1 MNSLRDVRAFLIDLD
16 GLGVVPAQV
25 AMIGD
30 DIEVDVG
37 GAQRAGL
44 KGILVRT
51 GKFREADLQSG
62 IQPDGVMDS
71 IADLIEYV

>member
-1 MNSLRDVRAFLIDLD
+1 MDD
-16 GLGVVPAQV
+16 LGVPSAQV

-51 GKFREADLQSG
+51 GKFQEADLQSG
-62 IQPDGVMDS
+62 IEPDGVIDS
-71 IADLIEYV
+71 IADLVEYV

>member
-1 MNSLRDVRAFLIDLD
+1 LALD
-16 GLGVVPAQV
+16 DLGVAPVRT

-44 KGILVRT
+44 KGVLVRT
-51 GKFREADLQSG
+51 GKFRETDLQLG
-62 IQPDGVMDS
+62 IEPDEVIDS
-71 IADLIEYV
+71 IADLVEYV

>member
-1 MNSLRDVRAFLIDLD
+1 VP
-16 GLGVVPAQV
+16 PAQV

-51 GKFREADLQSG
+51 GRFRETDLQSE
-62 IQPDGVMDS
+62 IEPDGVIDS
-71 IADLIEYV
+71 IADLVEYI